1 LTIHTSQN
9 LSLSIQHKKFIDAL
23 ERFKFNKIYMH
34 DPKTEGIV
42 FIREIGGDAEDTVI
56 FLI

>member
-1 LTIHTSQN
+1 
-9 LSLSIQHKKFIDAL
+9 
-23 ERFKFNKIYMH
+23 MH

-56 FLI
+56 FLIQACEVLKTNNPKIN